1 MFSSAFSGTRRFFSV
16 APTPRALHAHRRG
29 GDHGEGEAAQCEER
43 WVVAAPVEAEHDVV
57 CARGDVNGDEPRRHH
72 PDRPL
77 PAFHGCRP
85 PGVVGGAEDRDSGT
99 AHPHRRRGLTVI
111 EVGAFRITDLAVM
124 LARPRRPGSRLG
136 TQTAEAAAVHRCR
149 GGWSAAAGPRRPAP
163 AAAPGRHL
171 ALGAPVHRRDHPP
184 ANPRTRLTSRN
195 WLYDQERKSTG
206 PWNPAHPARQPGNHA
221 RPHAENQPSA
231 AASTRHIKIAK
242 HRG

>member
-1 MFSSAFSGTRRFFSV
+1 MISSAFSGTRRFFSV

-29 GDHGEGEAAQCEER
+29 GDHGEGEAAQCGER
-43 WVVAAPVEAEHDVV
+43 RVVAAPVEAEHDVV

-124 LARPRRPGSRLG
+124 LAALDGPARAWEPKRLRLRLF
-136 TQTAEAAAVHRCR
+136 TAA
-149 GGWSAAAGPRRPAP
+149 GAAGPRRPP
-163 AAAPGRHL
+163 AACGCAWPPPGPGRPSSPPRSPACKPSHPADQPEL
-171 ALGAPVHRRDHPP
+171 ALRPGKEINGPVEPRPP
-184 ANPRTRLTSRN
+184 GTTAGKPRT
-195 WLYDQERKSTG
+195 
-206 PWNPAHPARQPGNHA
+206 A
-221 RPHAENQPSA
+221 
-231 AASTRHIKIAK
+231 TR
-242 HRG
+242 